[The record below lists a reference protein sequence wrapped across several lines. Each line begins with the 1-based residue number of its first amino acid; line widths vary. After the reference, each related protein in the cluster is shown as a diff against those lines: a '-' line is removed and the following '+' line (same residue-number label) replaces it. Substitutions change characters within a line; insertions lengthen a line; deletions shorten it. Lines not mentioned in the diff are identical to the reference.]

1 MRGKKKKQ
9 KQKNKKTEKK
19 KKRKKRNRKNKTKE
33 ERKNMKK
40 WKTLLAVLLI
50 GITAALPAQA
60 QKKTKKASTGQTTQ
74 QQTGNPKMQFMG
86 KFDAGLPNA
95 GIYKMYDMTDD
106 VVCYILMPDLPVTK
120 RIPEGIMYEGN
131 SIGAISCLKVR
142 VHVVPISGR

>member
-1 MRGKKKKQ
+1 
-9 KQKNKKTEKK
+9 
-19 KKRKKRNRKNKTKE
+19 
-33 ERKNMKK
+33 MKK

-50 GITAALPAQA
+50 GITAVLPAQA